1 MGQLQHKMKQYAEL
15 LAGIGMNVQEGQ
27 PVFIRSSVDALEL
40 THYIV
45 EAAYKRGASDVKV
58 EYSDDRLARLKFENE
73 TVEHFEKNE
82 VKTYE

>member
-45 EAAYKRGASDVKV
+45 EAAYKRG
-58 EYSDDRLARLKFENE
+58 LQM
-73 TVEHFEKNE
+73 
-82 VKTYE
+82 